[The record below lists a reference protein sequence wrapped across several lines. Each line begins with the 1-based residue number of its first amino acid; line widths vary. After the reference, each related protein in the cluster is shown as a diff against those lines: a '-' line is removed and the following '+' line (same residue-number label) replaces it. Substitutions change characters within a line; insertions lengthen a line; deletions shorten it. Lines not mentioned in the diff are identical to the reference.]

1 MYVEQML
8 IVGFL
13 MSQKFK
19 LIIVNGDFYDG
30 KIGFCYVLLD
40 QYSIISYLYSFAVI
54 SGG

>member
-1 MYVEQML
+1 ML
-8 IVGFL
+8 IAGFL

-19 LIIVNGDFYDG
+19 LMIVNNGDFYDG